1 VRTYQNPFRA
11 RASEHQRDLGTFLRN
26 FGDGVLDLL
35 PESIWDRP
43 LVLRSAPGGG
53 KTSLLRLFTIE
64 SLSTI
69 HERRESF
76 ETLVDRLTRLGAL
89 TASGPAVF
97 GVMLN
102 LDRDYRALRD
112 VVGAGDAS
120 LKVFFRLLDA
130 RITMALVRGALLASN
145 VDPRRLDLVEIRV
158 RDNLLRASE
167 LLERFGGARGDAV
180 FTWAGQTEREVLDQ
194 LDSLLPVDF
203 NGGPRGHS
211 DLYSLR
217 LFSDAEIVVSGRPL
231 GIRPLLLFDN
241 GHDLT
246 RSQRDAL
253 LERLFLRD
261 LDLSRWYAERFEALS
276 TGEVMAP
283 GSIEGRD
290 HELLE
295 LESAARRGRKGV
307 NFDKV
312 LKQVAELRAQR
323 ALERYADVDY
333 SFTELLEYEQD
344 RVIGPRTRDVARAV
358 RERVEALAG
367 HDDRYREWIRK
378 VAQTSEESP
387 EYSAGVAWRELE
399 ILIARDEAR
408 PIRELFPMPLAPEDA
423 ERASGSGV
431 REAAALFFA
440 REHGLPYYAGPDT
453 VAKLGFNNI
462 EQFLTLSGDLFQE
475 MLAELILNR
484 SPRMTPERQHSV
496 IRRASDNLWRTIPRR
511 LPYGQDVQRLLLN
524 IVAVARQDTYRPTA
538 PYAPGVTG
546 SALLMYE
553 RDQLLESAFRE
564 HLPGGERLYRALGSA
579 IAYNMVTA
587 ELNRTVKNQL
597 FMVIYLNRLLL
608 PRFDLPLGYG
618 GFRERRLGVM
628 AGWLTD
634 VSRQASPEI
643 EELSLEL
650 RL

>member
-35 PESIWDRP
+35 PESLWDRP
-43 LVLRSAPGGG
+43 LLLRSAPGGG
-53 KTSLLRLFTIE
+53 KTSLLRLFSIE

-89 TASGPAVF
+89 TASGPGVL

-112 VVGAGDAS
+112 VVGSGEAS

-130 RITMALVRGALLASN
+130 RITMAVLRSALVASN
-145 VDPRRLDLVEIRV
+145 VDPQRLDLVQIRV

-180 FTWAGQTEREVLDQ
+180 FKWARQTESEVLDQ
-194 LDSLLPVDF
+194 LDSLLPVGFD
-203 NGGPRGHS
+203 GGSRGHS
-211 DLYSLR
+211 DLYALR
-217 LFSDAEIVVSGRPL
+217 LFSDADLLVDGRPL
-231 GIRPLLLFDN
+231 GLRPLLLFDN

-253 LERLFLRD
+253 LERLFVRD

-276 TGEVMAP
+276 TGEVIGH

-295 LESAARRGRKGV
+295 LESAARRGRRGV

-312 LKQVAELRAQR
+312 LKQVGELRAQR
-323 ALERYADVDY
+323 ALERYAEVDY
-333 SFTELLEYEQD
+333 SFIELLEYEQD
-344 RVIGPRTRDVARAV
+344 RVIRQRSEVARAA
-358 RERVEALAG
+358 RERVEGLAG
-367 HDDRYREWIRK
+367 NDERYREWIHA
-378 VAQTSEESP
+378 VAQTASESG

-399 ILIARDEAR
+399 ILIARDQAR

-423 ERASGSGV
+423 ERASGASV
-431 REAAALFFA
+431 REAAALFLA
-440 REHGLPYYAGPDT
+440 RENGLAYYSGPDS
-453 VAKLGFNNI
+453 VAKLGFHNI

-484 SPRMTPERQHSV
+484 PPRLAPERQHSV
-496 IRRASDNLWRTIPRR
+496 IRRASDHLWRTIPQR

-524 IVAVARQDTYRPTA
+524 IVSVARQETYRPTA

-546 SALLMYE
+546 SALLMHD
-553 RDQLLESAFRE
+553 RDQLLEAGFRD

-587 ELNRTVKNQL
+587 ELNRPVKNQL

-608 PRFDLPLGYG
+608 PRFELPLGYG

-634 VSRQASPEI
+634 VSRQVSPEI

-650 RL
+650 RP